1 MSRKITTIIPFF
13 NNESTLPMMLDS
25 ILNGILVPDEI
36 ILIDDGSTDNSANI
50 AKDYQRKNSFIKYY
64 YQDHAGVS
72 TARNLGLSNASG
84 DWISFLDADD
94 FIEKNMYKAMV
105 DSLADN
111 PECMGCIAGYYTENN
126 GISTTYVYSES
137 SIIKSQDLLEKMFSN
152 DNIRGF
158 LFTRL
163 FHVSLLKNIY
173 FDPEISICE
182 DLLFQT
188 QLFLSN
194 NDVKFAV
201 CQAPIYHYVQNAS
214 SATNGKNLFKN
225 GIFIYQPAFGK
236 IHTLLNYNYVT
247 ETYKQIIEFSMYN
260 ELILY
265 KNGQKSAVTQINFL
279 KQELR
284 KLPWGRISIHS
295 LLYRTFPLL
304 YIYFI

>member
-13 NNESTLPMMLDS
+13 NNESTLPIMLDS

-36 ILIDDGSTDNSANI
+36 ILIDDGSTDSSANI
-50 AKDYQRKNSFIKYY
+50 AKDYQRKNSFIRYY
-64 YQDHAGVS
+64 YQNHAGVS
-72 TARNLGLSNASG
+72 AARNLGISNATG

-94 FIEKNMYKAMV
+94 FIEKNMYKAMI
-105 DSLADN
+105 DSLDDN
-111 PECMGCIAGYYTENN
+111 PECMGCIAGYYTEKN
-126 GISTTYVYSES
+126 GISTPYVYTES

-163 FHVSLLKNIY
+163 FHINLFKNIS
-173 FDPEISICE
+173 FDSEIKLCE

-194 NDVKFAV
+194 SDVQFAV
-201 CQAPIYHYVQNAS
+201 CQEPVYHYVQNTS
-214 SATNGKNLFKN
+214 SATNSKNLFKN
-225 GIFIYQPAFGK
+225 GVFIYQPAFAK

-247 ETYKQIIEFSMYN
+247 ETYKQIIEFNMYN
-260 ELILY
+260 ALVLY
-265 KNGQKSAVTQINFL
+265 KNGQKSALAQINLL
-279 KQELR
+279 KKELR
-284 KLPWGRISIHS
+284 KLPCGRISIHG
-295 LLYRTFPLL
+295 LLYRTWPLL